1 MNDRQRSIFDERGQT
16 QTEFGIAT
24 LILAIVVIAII
35 FLIGPAF
42 AGM

>member
-1 MNDRQRSIFDERGQT
+1 MDNRQRSIFDERGQT
-16 QTEFGIAT
+16 QTEFGMLT

>member
-1 MNDRQRSIFDERGQT
+1 MDDRQRSIFDERGQT
-16 QTEFGIAT
+16 QAEFGIAT

>member
-1 MNDRQRSIFDERGQT
+1 MDHPQRFSTNDQGQT
-16 QTEFGIAT
+16 QAEFGVAT

-35 FLIGPAF
+35 FLIGPAL